1 MVCQLP
7 REIISQI
14 VNTNNFSIKEIR
26 GGISK
31 QVYKLYTDLNL
42 YMLYIWLRP
51 LEGNL
56 TENKTFGSEYLF
68 ADGFSYFIYNTKYL
82 TDIGI
87 RVPQIIKS
95 GYYETGGFNY
105 AIVEFLK
112 GQSFQEYI
120 DNGNNLLIY
129 ADKLTELMEKLSAQ
143 ERSFYGSPMQ
153 DKPLD
158 IPAEQLTFNF
168 YIEELR
174 IASELDNE
182 VAYNNERFINLLK
195 EKLLEIN
202 SSKDRYYSLIHGELT
217 PPHIFILEDNN
228 LAIIDIEALKFFDKE
243 YDWAVIKLMY
253 GNDIPLPNT
262 INKKRLEFYML
273 CLQIGYLSVAVDYII
288 NVDKNDTFFKG
299 LRNSNMLSIMRAVTS
314 QNM

>member
-1 MVCQLP
+1 MSCQLP

-14 VNTNNFSIKEIR
+14 LSTDNFSIKEIR

-31 QVYKLYTDLNL
+31 QVYKICIGLNM

-56 TENKTFGSEYLF
+56 TENKTFGADYLF

-87 RVPQIIKS
+87 RVPQIIQS
-95 GYYETGGFNY
+95 GYYEAGGFNY
-105 AIVEFLK
+105 AIVESLK
-112 GQSFQEYI
+112 GQSFHEYI
-120 DNGNNLLIY
+120 EDGNNLSIY
-129 ADKLTELMEKLSAQ
+129 ADKLTMLMEKLSVQ
-143 ERSFYGSPMQ
+143 KRSFYGSPMHE
-153 DKPLD
+153 KSLD
-158 IPAEQLTFNF
+158 IPAEQLIFNF
-168 YIEELR
+168 YTEELR

-182 VAYNNERFINLLK
+182 VAYNRERFIDLLK
-195 EKLLEIN
+195 EKLVNIK

-217 PPHIFILEDNN
+217 PPHIFILEDKS
-228 LAIIDIEALKFFDKE
+228 LAIIDIEAVKFFDIE

-273 CLQIGYLSVAVDYII
+273 CLQVGYLSVAVDYIK
-288 NVDKNDTFFKG
+288 NVDSNDTFFRD
-299 LRNSNMLSIMRAVTS
+299 LRNGNLLSIM
-314 QNM
+314 NNK